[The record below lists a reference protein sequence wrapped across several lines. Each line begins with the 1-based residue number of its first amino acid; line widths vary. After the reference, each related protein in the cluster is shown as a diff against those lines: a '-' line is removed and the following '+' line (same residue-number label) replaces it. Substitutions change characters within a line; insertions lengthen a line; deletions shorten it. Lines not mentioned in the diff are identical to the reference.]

1 MRLHAAKDLLIGI
14 DHLKWDETEQKCSV
28 KASTRLQQEEIP
40 VSQSIAAEVCEAM
53 CAIDQVLASREQ
65 SINIFQVATPHPDRS
80 LPQKRKQA
88 DLAYRISSKR
98 GKPSHEIT
106 ALRSLDGKQGRKGRH
121 RRLYGCS
128 EHLLVQQRSFEW
140 CAFKGYAEC
149 SARCPYVSPP
159 LALGGKSAKD
169 LSGGLSMGS
178 PSGAGQ
184 ESLDLLVLLRECD
197 DASTNGAVIK
207 QEESWILVFAILKW
221 LGSHVGGQGPCLFNG
236 ASDVAML
243 LMLLCYAHKP
253 LLRNRRCPT
262 MRSYLHSA
270 ASCTSCI

>member
-1 MRLHAAKDLLIGI
+1 VRLHAAKDLLFGI

-28 KASTRLQQEEIP
+28 KASARLQQEEVP

-53 CAIDQVLASREQ
+53 CAVDQLLASREQ
-65 SINIFQVATPHPDRS
+65 PINIFQVATPHPDRS

-88 DLAYRISSKR
+88 DASCIPSKR

-128 EHLLVQQRSFEW
+128 EHLLVQKRSFEW
-140 CAFKGYAEC
+140 IALKGYAEC
-149 SARCPYVSPP
+149 SARCACVVPP
-159 LALGGKSAKD
+159 LALGGKCAKD

-207 QEESWILVFAILKW
+207 QEESWA
-221 LGSHVGGQGPCLFNG
+221 
-236 ASDVAML
+236 
-243 LMLLCYAHKP
+243 
-253 LLRNRRCPT
+253 
-262 MRSYLHSA
+262 
-270 ASCTSCI
+270 